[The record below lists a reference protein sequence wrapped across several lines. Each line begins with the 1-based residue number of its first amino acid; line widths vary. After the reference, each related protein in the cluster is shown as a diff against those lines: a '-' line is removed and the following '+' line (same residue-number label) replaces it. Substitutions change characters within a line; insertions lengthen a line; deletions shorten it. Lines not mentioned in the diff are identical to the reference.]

1 MMTENDQNIT
11 ENSSRQPETAQK
23 AKTGSPTGRALTAAI
38 RRVLGRLFYVGDDKA
53 PEQETIES
61 IKNSVDFRG
70 AKLWILIL
78 AIFVASLGLNT
89 NSAAVIIGAMLISPI
104 MGPIMGMGLGVGI
117 NDFELFKRSFRSF
130 FTATVFSVLTA
141 TFYFLVTPIAEA
153 QSELLA
159 RTAPT
164 IYDVFIALCGG
175 LAGIIA
181 LSSVSQRSGNVIP
194 GVAIATAL
202 MPPIC
207 TTGFGIATG
216 NWLYAA
222 GAFYLYLINT
232 IFISLATFLGV
243 HIMHFQKKVFVDK
256 QREKR
261 VKHIIATIAVVTM
274 IPASWLTYRL
284 ARETVFEKKAADFVR
299 NELVSDSCQI
309 VTREFSFNE
318 NTIRLVLLGQELEQK
333 DIDRITAKLP
343 NYGLNG
349 TKLSLMQGGNN
360 LRADELKR
368 LISSN
373 TAMAFNSEQSRH
385 FTEQQKRIDSLER
398 ELALYRQY
406 TEAVRSLRKEM
417 HTLFPQVDEITLGRG
432 MRFATNDST
441 PEKTAVIVLV
451 GIHPIKAGNKKNQTN
466 SGKLSNEERKRLTE
480 WLRQRI
486 GAETLRVIFEETK

>member
-1 MMTENDQNIT
+1 M
-11 ENSSRQPETAQK
+11 
-23 AKTGSPTGRALTAAI
+23 
-38 RRVLGRLFYVGDDKA
+38 
-53 PEQETIES
+53 
-61 IKNSVDFRG
+61 
-70 AKLWILIL
+70 
-78 AIFVASLGLNT
+78 GLNT

-349 TKLSLMQGGNN
+349 TKLSLM
-360 LRADELKR
+360 
-368 LISSN
+368 
-373 TAMAFNSEQSRH
+373 
-385 FTEQQKRIDSLER
+385 
-398 ELALYRQY
+398 
-406 TEAVRSLRKEM
+406 
-417 HTLFPQVDEITLGRG
+417 
-432 MRFATNDST
+432 
-441 PEKTAVIVLV
+441 
-451 GIHPIKAGNKKNQTN
+451 
-466 SGKLSNEERKRLTE
+466 
-480 WLRQRI
+480 
-486 GAETLRVIFEETK
+486 